1 MAADIWMPDGSRRA
15 LGSYRIVGRGI
26 RRLYANPQRAAR
38 AGAGFDRQVRMFG
51 NAGQAV
57 LGVSKVAVVGVGGV
71 GSLVAEYLARLGV
84 GHLVLVDLDVIED
97 TNLSRVVGATPTD
110 VETGQFKTQIAVR
123 HLREARPDIR
133 LEAIRGDV
141 ANDAVAMK
149 LRDCDFIF
157 LAADSMRGRLVVNAL
172 VHQYLIPAVQ
182 MGAKIRPGADGSI
195 EEAMCA
201 VRQLRPGTGCLW
213 CNGLIVGTQLAI
225 EAKTDE
231 ERKAQDY
238 GVREPDP
245 SVITLNAVAAGQAV
259 NDFLFDFLDLRP
271 EGGDAV
277 YQHHH
282 FLRHAVQNVVPRKD
296 PDCRECEKRLGVGD
310 AMELPTVRG

>member
-1 MAADIWMPDGSRRA
+1 
-15 LGSYRIVGRGI
+15 
-26 RRLYANPQRAAR
+26 
-38 AGAGFDRQVRMFG
+38 MFG

-57 LGVSKVAVVGVGGV
+57 LGGSKVAVVGLGGV

-123 HLREARPDIR
+123 HVREARPGIR

-141 ANDAVAMK
+141 ANDAVAKK

-213 CNGLIVGTQLAI
+213 CNGLIDGTQLAI

-238 GVREPDP
+238 GVRETRPQRDYTQFRSCGTGGERLLIRLPRFAVGGRRCGVSTP
-245 SVITLNAVAAGQAV
+245 SFHAACRAERGSAEGSGLPGVRKKGLAWAMQWNCRRQRVENLGSMAGLGEKPCEAVARLKKG
-259 NDFLFDFLDLRP
+259 LISLT
-271 EGGDAV
+271 
-277 YQHHH
+277 
-282 FLRHAVQNVVPRKD
+282 VQPLTNVEIR
-296 PDCRECEKRLGVGD
+296 
-310 AMELPTVRG
+310 

>member
-1 MAADIWMPDGSRRA
+1 M
-15 LGSYRIVGRGI
+15 LG
-26 RRLYANPQRAAR
+26 A
-38 AGAGFDRQVRMFG
+38 
-51 NAGQAV
+51 
-57 LGVSKVAVVGVGGV
+57 SKVAVVGLGGV

-84 GHLVLVDLDVIED
+84 GHLMLIDFDEIED
-97 TNLSRVVGATPTD
+97 TNLSRVVGATLLD
-110 VETGQFKTQIAVR
+110 VEAKQFKAQIAVR

-141 ANDAVAMK
+141 ASDSVAMK

-172 VHQYLIPAVQ
+172 THQYLIPSVQ
-182 MGAKIRPGADGSI
+182 MGAKIRPGANGSI

-201 VRQLRPGTGCLW
+201 VRQLRPGMGCLW
-213 CNGLIVGTQLAI
+213 CNGLIDGSQLAI
-225 EAKTDE
+225 EAKTEE

-238 GVREPDP
+238 GVREPNP

-271 EGGDAV
+271 GSDDAV
-277 YQHHH
+277 YKHYH
-282 FLRHAVQNVVPRKD
+282 FLRNSSQDVVPRRD
-296 PDCRECEKRLGVGD
+296 PDCHECRERLGMGD
-310 AMELPTVRG
+310 AMGLPTVTG